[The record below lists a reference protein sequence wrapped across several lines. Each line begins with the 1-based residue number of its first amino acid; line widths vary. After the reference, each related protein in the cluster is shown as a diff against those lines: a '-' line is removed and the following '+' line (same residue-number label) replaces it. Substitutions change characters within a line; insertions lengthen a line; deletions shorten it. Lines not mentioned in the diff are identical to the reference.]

1 MRVVFERYQNK
12 VRLWLTF
19 NEINCVAIGDPYM
32 AGAARVRESEDVN
45 QVTYQAA
52 HHQFLASA
60 QAVKLAHEKYPQFKV
75 GMMLGGENFQSVS
88 YSGENRSIYIS
99 PVDQALLLVQ
109 IFPGSKLPNRIEDFN
124 RLLVEKLV
132 DAVPAFTQNTSRLV
146 R

>member
-1 MRVVFERYQNK
+1 MSDFTIFSDDAEK
-12 VRLWLTF
+12 VQRLM
-19 NEINCVAIGDPYM
+19 VA
-32 AGAARVRESEDVN
+32 
-45 QVTYQAA
+45 YQASVKA
-52 HHQFLASA
+52 EYIVLCHRDGSIIAEVGSLGIDATPLAVLSTASFDSA
-60 QAVKLAHEKYPQFKV
+60 LQM